1 MPQPTN
7 PYARSVARES
17 VSVPQQERENG
28 GSQSESMGPQSQ
40 RRLTFS
46 ERTHQMQS
54 NHKKK
59 KQKTTGQQT
68 LFGGLAFDPLVDCEV
83 CKAKKYGRSVHRAHH
98 TLCNNK
104 RGGATKSAATMAL
117 AQEEKRLQVLFTT
130 PLTEEEK
137 CSGRFLTKEAVTGF
151 FEPREPRGTSVAT
164 TTISQTTTEITS
176 TISNTMSS
184 NVTADELCTSVTEIL
199 QDSNF
204 VDSHTSSRAPL
215 PMLALAK
222 VVVDK
227 IIRAKDINTNDY
239 FNGVTMTVPAV
250 RASRSSPHQ
259 VLLRTK
265 SCWVK
270 R

>member
-1 MPQPTN
+1 
-7 PYARSVARES
+7 
-17 VSVPQQERENG
+17 
-28 GSQSESMGPQSQ
+28 
-40 RRLTFS
+40 
-46 ERTHQMQS
+46 MQS

-164 TTISQTTTEITS
+164 TTISQTTTETTS
-176 TISNTMSS
+176 TTSNTMSS
-184 NVTADELCTSVTEIL
+184 NITADELCTSVTEIL